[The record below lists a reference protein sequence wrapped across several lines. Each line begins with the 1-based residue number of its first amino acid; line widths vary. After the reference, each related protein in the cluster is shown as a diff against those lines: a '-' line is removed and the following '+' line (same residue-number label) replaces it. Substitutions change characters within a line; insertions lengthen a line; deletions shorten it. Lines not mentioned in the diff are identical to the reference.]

1 MMTGLRAHTPYNGI
15 FKNGKKVRRPTIQLT
30 HGVGIYAGQRRV
42 KRGKGHGDRRC
53 NEPGGGGIYAWYWRF
68 TMEKVMA
75 TDDAVKVVTTKR

>member
-1 MMTGLRAHTPYNGI
+1 MVTDNLRSPGCGHTPNNGML
-15 FKNGKKVRRPTIQLT
+15 KRRKG
-30 HGVGIYAGQRRV
+30 HGDRIYAGYWRV